1 MAKAS
6 IHVTKVKTTKRTTA
20 RVAKSRNKSGGN
32 PHKCPVCGKFMGSGK
47 ANG

>member
-6 IHVTKVKTTKRTTA
+6 IHVTKAKTTTRTTA
-20 RVAKSRNKSGGN
+20 IVAKSRNRSRGD

>member
-1 MAKAS
+1 MAKAR
-6 IHVTKVKTTKRTTA
+6 IHVTKAKTTKRITA

-32 PHKCPVCGKFMGSGK
+32 PQKCPVCGKFMGSGK